1 MIAYVGNW
9 QTCPSDAQV
18 DSYSHIVI
26 AFAVS
31 YTWSPGKNVCD
42 TTCNVSAPP
51 TCGNTVRQDLIDKW
65 RAAGKKVILSFGGAG
80 MGGSWSGDQNNCW
93 DYCFGKESTIADQLV
108 AIIDDQNLDG
118 IDLDYEYCY
127 DVAGKQSGRCA
138 QRSDTLYSDDAAQNF
153 LDVMTAS
160 LRTKLDD
167 LQASNGYSRG
177 RYEVTHAP
185 MDSDLYPSSSA
196 YFQILKERRADLDF
210 LMPQFYNGV
219 TRPHIDGVGS
229 SGAGSQSAGAMFAS
243 LANDMF
249 DAEPNKVVFGFCIQD
264 CSGTGSNA
272 NAGQAV
278 TVMSDL
284 KTIDSGEFECHGGA
298 FFWVA
303 DDDIGGAWSDAVV
316 AEVSQ
321 TAGCSTTAVTTCEC
335 HQFFFVSLR
344 SLDES

>member
-1 MIAYVGNW
+1 
-9 QTCPSDAQV
+9 
-18 DSYSHIVI
+18 
-26 AFAVS
+26 
-31 YTWSPGKNVCD
+31 
-42 TTCNVSAPP
+42 
-51 TCGNTVRQDLIDKW
+51 
-65 RAAGKKVILSFGGAG
+65 

-138 QRSDTLYSDDAAQNF
+138 QRSDLYYSDDAAQNF

-335 HQFFFVSLR
+335 HQFFFVCKVFG
-344 SLDES
+344 